1 MSFVTKA
8 ILHWRR
14 ISTAATS
21 LKTKD
26 LRVPAVMTMHLTQ
39 RERQNAGHPQ
49 DVEYLEWPEV
59 IVGLQ
64 VLVNVRRQRGSV
76 GFYGLADMT

>member
-1 MSFVTKA
+1 M
-8 ILHWRR
+8 
-14 ISTAATS
+14 S
-21 LKTKD
+21 LKAND
-26 LRVPAVMTMHLTQ
+26 LRVAAVMTKHLTT
-39 RERQNAGHPQ
+39 RSAKNAGHPQ
-49 DVEYLEWPEV
+49 EVEYLEWPEV